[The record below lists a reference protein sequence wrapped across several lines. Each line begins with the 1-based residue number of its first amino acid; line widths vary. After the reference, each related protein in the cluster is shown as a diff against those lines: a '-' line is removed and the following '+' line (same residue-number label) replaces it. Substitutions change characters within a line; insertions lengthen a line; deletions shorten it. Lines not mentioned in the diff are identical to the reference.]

1 MTNTAQQQE
10 PQQDQLGQQL
20 QQASGNAPQKK
31 PMPSTIQGMLKD
43 DRFKAQ
49 IARAL
54 PKHVTPE
61 RIMRIA
67 LTEINKTPK
76 LKECQ
81 PVSVFGSIVQ
91 SAQLGL
97 ELGGALG
104 HAYLVPFKKKWKDDA
119 GKWHEIMEAQFIIG
133 YRGMIDLARRSGQM
147 VSLQAHTVH
156 ENDEFS
162 FEYGLNENLRHVP
175 SRGDRGAMIAVYA
188 VAKLVGGGHQIEVM
202 WKEDVDAVR
211 ATSKSG
217 KFGPWA
223 DHYEEMA
230 KKTAI
235 RRLFKYLPV
244 SVEMQRAVSLDEQAE
259 TGAQDNNV
267 FDGDYTVA
275 EQ

>member
-1 MTNTAQQQE
+1 MTNTAQQQA
-10 PQQDQLGQQL
+10 PQQDQLAQQL

-31 PMPSTIQGMLKD
+31 PMPTTIQGMLKD
-43 DRFKAQ
+43 DRFKTQ

-76 LKECQ
+76 LKECD
-81 PVSVFGSIVQ
+81 PIGLFGSIVQ

-104 HAYLVPFKKKWKDDA
+104 HAYLVPY
-119 GKWHEIMEAQFIIG
+119 GKQAQFIIG

-156 ENDEFS
+156 ENDEFN
-162 FEYGLNENLRHVP
+162 FEYGLNEDLRHVP
-175 SRGDRGAMIAVYA
+175 ARGERGPMIAVYA

-211 ATSKSG
+211 RSSKAGGS
-217 KFGPWA
+217 GPWR

-259 TGAQDNNV
+259 AGVQDNNV

-275 EQ
+275 EH